1 MAAILIVDDNQLAC
15 EAISLVLESAGYTV
29 RQAHRVAE
37 AVDMVAASPPDL
49 AIVDLSMPD
58 GNGVD
63 LIRTLHESHPKL
75 PMILYSG
82 FFAPED
88 DQEKRANRMDGIVAV
103 FKKPLR
109 NADLIAAITRAI
121 GPAAALESS

>member
-1 MAAILIVDDNQLAC
+1 MPTILIVDDNHLAC

-37 AVDMVAASPPDL
+37 AVEAVDADCPDL

-63 LIRTLHESHPKL
+63 LIRVLHQGHPHL
-75 PMILYSG
+75 PIILYSG
-82 FFAPED
+82 FFTPED
-88 DQEKRANRMDGIVAV
+88 DAEKRANRMDGVVAV

-109 NADLIAAITRAI
+109 NNDLLGAIRRAL
-121 GPAAALESS
+121 GPVES

>member
-1 MAAILIVDDNQLAC
+1 
-15 EAISLVLESAGYTV
+15 
-29 RQAHRVAE
+29 VAE
-37 AVDMVAASPPDL
+37 AVNAVAKSPPDL

-63 LIRTLHESHPKL
+63 LIRTLHETHPKL

-109 NADLIAAITRAI
+109 NADLLAAIARAL
-121 GPAAALESS
+121 GPADALEAN

>member
-1 MAAILIVDDNQLAC
+1 MADILIVDDNALAC
-15 EAISLVLESAGYTV
+15 EAIALVLESAGHTV

-37 AVDMVAASPPDL
+37 AKEAVAARCPEL

-63 LIRTLHESHPKL
+63 LIRDLHRDHPAL
-75 PMILYSG
+75 PIILYSG
-82 FFAPED
+82 YFAPED
-88 DQEKRANRMDGIVAV
+88 NSEKRVNRIDGIVAV

-109 NADLIAAITRAI
+109 NADLLAAIDRAL
-121 GPAAALESS
+121 GTSQ

>member
-1 MAAILIVDDNQLAC
+1 MADILIVDDNHLAC
-15 EAISLVLESAGYTV
+15 EAISLVLEAAGHQV

-37 AVDMVAASPPDL
+37 ATQAVAAACPQL

-63 LIRTLHESHPKL
+63 LIRTLHQSHPKL
-75 PMILYSG
+75 PIILYSG
-82 FFAPED
+82 YFAPED
-88 DQEKRANRMDGIVAV
+88 DSEKRANQMDGIVAV

-109 NADLIAAITRAI
+109 NADLLAAIDRAL
-121 GPAAALESS
+121 G

>member
-1 MAAILIVDDNQLAC
+1 MADILIVDDNQLAC
-15 EAISLVLESAGYTV
+15 EAIALVLEAAGHRV

-37 AVDMVAASPPDL
+37 ATGAVATLCPDL

-63 LIRTLHESHPKL
+63 LIRTLHQTHPKL
-75 PMILYSG
+75 PIILYSG
-82 FFAPED
+82 YFAPED
-88 DQEKRANRMDGIVAV
+88 DSEKRANQMDGIVAV

-109 NADLIAAITRAI
+109 NADLLAAIDRAL
-121 GPAAALESS
+121 G